1 MKREALY
8 RFVFAGRR
16 ADGFV
21 LIAVLWILAA
31 LAGLVGAYV
40 AYALTMAQSADFYL
54 RRVSADAALSGA
66 LELAVYDL
74 SRVEMRARPPEGVF
88 DYRVGGATVQ
98 VRYAA
103 ETLRLDLNKASLE
116 SLIGLL
122 GESGA
127 GGAFAESYAQ
137 RILGWREKP
146 VGQGAAMEDMSYRA
160 AGVTYMPRHGPFQSV
175 EELWDV
181 HGLPPDVIA
190 RIAPLVTVYGGREKW
205 RSDEQSDKK
214 TTGAPAASG
223 GLDSRVPQTRGAG
236 GSENT
241 PGGQSPNPR
250 PEGGQEGEQTL
261 KPTRFEIRVVDAQG
275 RVATAEIVAIGTR
288 DGDRPYNVL
297 LWRTGDELAAPRDGR
312 RR

>member
-1 MKREALY
+1 MKGQTPLC
-8 RFVFAGRR
+8 FVSAGRR

-31 LAGLVGAYV
+31 LAGLIGAYV

-54 RRVSADAALSGA
+54 RRVGAEAALSGA

-74 SRVEMRARPPEGVF
+74 SRMEPRTRPPQGVF
-88 DYRVGGATVQ
+88 DYRIGATNAQ

-116 SLIGLL
+116 SLASLL
-122 GESGA
+122 AEFGA
-127 GGAFAESYAQ
+127 GRAFAERYAQ
-137 RILGWREKP
+137 RILGWREKSD
-146 VGQGAAMEDMSYRA
+146 GQGAGMEDLSYRA
-160 AGVTYMPRHGPFQSV
+160 AGVSYMPRHGPFQSV

-181 HGLPPDVIA
+181 QDIPPDVVA

-205 RSDEQSDKK
+205 RTDEQNEGK
-214 TTGAPAASG
+214 TTDAPVTSGRPASG
-223 GLDSRVPQTRGAG
+223 LPQAQGAG
-236 GSENT
+236 NPESASAGAN
-241 PGGQSPNPR
+241 PNAR

-261 KPTRFEIRVVDAQG
+261 KPTRFEIRVVDSQG
-275 RVATAEIVAIGTR
+275 RVNMAEVVAIGTR
-288 DGDRPYNVL
+288 DGDGPYNVL
-297 LWRTGDELAAPRDGR
+297 LWRTGDELAAPRDVR